1 MRNRLTALLVAAGIV
16 AITFPS
22 LALTSGWKVAT
33 LTPDQSEFD
42 WDGWHVKITRIFFTS
57 SVPGTEDDGKEAEE
71 GSIFVCLAM
80 TVTNT
85 TTNGMTFIPQNSL
98 KIELAG
104 NHFDAEDID
113 PTWNNMRNIEPT
125 MTRTRQCYFELPTNL
140 VNDSFAISF
149 SGLLSDRK
157 LISVSITAPVPTP
170 TPQPRTLA
178 ATPVPQETP
187 PTNDQQTD
195 NTAQAN
201 FVTRINRA
209 LDNHDWRTLTE
220 MTVSG
225 LVNYF
230 GHRHVTNTFIAQDMA
245 NDSRNYLW
253 VHSTPYPNTF
263 THEVSDQYSSYW
275 SGPMLYDSIN
285 VYSLA
290 QEKNGR
296 LHEALTRLTV
306 GYVIGPSGK
315 PAIYSLTLKVLEQG
329 HKTF

>member
-1 MRNRLTALLVAAGIV
+1 MKDRLTPLLVAAGMI
-16 AITFPS
+16 
-22 LALTSGWKVAT
+22 ALSFQSPALPSGWRVAT

-42 WDGWHVKITRIFFTS
+42 WDGWHVKITKIFFTS
-57 SVPGTEDDGKEAEE
+57 STPGTEDGSKEAEE
-71 GSIFVCLAM
+71 GSVFVCLAM

-113 PTWNNMRNIEPT
+113 PNWNNINNIEPT
-125 MTRTRQCYFELPTNL
+125 MTRTRQCYFELPTDL

-149 SGLLSDRK
+149 SGLFTDRK
-157 LISVSITAPVPTP
+157 VVSVSIAAPAPTP
-170 TPQPRTLA
+170 TPQPTPQARSLA
-178 ATPVPQETP
+178 TTPAPQETP
-187 PTNDQQTD
+187 PSATEQQND
-195 NTAQAN
+195 NAAQAN
-201 FVTRINRA
+201 FVMRINRA

-220 MTVSG
+220 LTVSG
-225 LVNYF
+225 LVDYF
-230 GHRHVTNTFIAQDMA
+230 GHRHVTNTFIAQGMA

-285 VYSLA
+285 VYSEA

-296 LHEALTRLTV
+296 LHKALSRLTV
-306 GYVIGPSGK
+306 GYVLGSSGH
-315 PAIYSLTLKVLEQG
+315 PAIYSLTLKVL
-329 HKTF
+329 